1 MAAQVAHV
9 DCQRGLLYGCLLA
22 VVRQEAHDNPLSPLF
37 EVQKKQAA
45 VGLHNNV
52 TF

>member
-1 MAAQVAHV
+1 M
-9 DCQRGLLYGCLLA
+9 LA
-22 VVRQEAHDNPLSPLF
+22 VVRQEAHDDPLSPLF

-45 VGLHNNV
+45 AGLNNNV